1 MASFTPLSLQHV
13 LLCSLRT
20 IVLPLGQPCRGPS
33 SSTQTPWMSSCRSL
47 GCGKARQLSHL
58 GSSRTGGGASDQ
70 ARGIC
75 CARGPM
81 DPWWRLQPLKSGK
94 ECLCSPDGC
103 CQCRQRLGLQRQAR
117 R

>member
-58 GSSRTGGGASDQ
+58 GSSPDWRWGLRPGTRHLLCPGPHGSLVAFAASQ
-70 ARGIC
+70 ERKG
-75 CARGPM
+75 M
-81 DPWWRLQPLKSGK
+81 FVQP
-94 ECLCSPDGC
+94 
-103 CQCRQRLGLQRQAR
+103 
-117 R
+117 